1 MALERGLRSAVFFP
15 SLNVFIL
22 PQSSTW
28 AGLED
33 NIIQQQC
40 CCAGSNTKNKEEGQR
55 MCSNAWLFKYVSAE
69 RQV

>member
-1 MALERGLRSAVFFP
+1 MVLERGLRSAFFP
-15 SLNVFIL
+15 PSMCLL

-40 CCAGSNTKNKEEGQR
+40 CCASSTTNNKEEGQR